1 MSIELRILS
10 TVSCRGEE
18 VTAPGLR
25 WLLALLA
32 REVRGGCGRGSLVD
46 GLWPEGGPERPEKAL
61 QVLVSRARAK
71 FGADLVVST
80 PTGYRLGLGEER
92 VDASAV
98 LLHAAACAE
107 KARAGDHA
115 GALAE
120 AEAGLELWEGQ
131 SGPADPDGT
140 DPVSALRVERD
151 RTRRAL
157 RRGRALALARTGRHP
172 EAVEALAGEAAG
184 QPRDEEVLLELLR
197 SEARTAGAAAALGR
211 YDRYRRGLRDT
222 LGVDPGPELRELQKE
237 LLRGEEAPV
246 RRGVPHEPNALVGRE
261 ADLAAVAEL
270 LGTARV
276 VSVVGPGGL
285 GKTRLAAAAARAATQ
300 RVVHLVPLAAVAAD
314 QEVAGAVAAALGTGD
329 RAGIA
334 GALGPGPVL
343 LVLDNCEQVVRG
355 VADLVRALVAARPD
369 LRVLTT
375 SRTPLGI
382 SAEVLYPL
390 PELDRAAAVELFAQ
404 RARAARPDVELPVGP
419 VAGLCARLD
428 GLPLALEL
436 AAARVRVLTVTGIAD
451 RLADRFALLR
461 GGPRDAPQRHRT
473 LQAVVDWSWN
483 LLDPPGRAALRAL
496 SVFPGGFTAEAA
508 ERLLGGAADGTGAD
522 VLTVLEDLVDQS
534 LLRLADTP
542 SGGRFRMLE
551 TVREFGAAE
560 RTKAA
565 EDETVTFRF
574 LNWAREFG
582 IAHHDGPFGPAAVP
596 QWRLVRAE
604 QDNLVRALRLALAAG
619 DGPTVAATAA
629 VLAGLWT
636 AEGNYVR
643 LLALAEDTGGP
654 VSRLRPG
661 PELLEPVRTLTA
673 LSTVNTLL
681 AAGGG
686 LGTGTGALRLLAAL
700 RRLPP
705 AAPDTP
711 VRAIATVMAAVP
723 EVLGS
728 TPDSPDGAVN
738 GAVDGRPDGGALAV
752 LCAAPEPLLAGV
764 AEAVAGYRWERAQ
777 ETERA
782 TASARRTLAAVEA
795 LPVPWLRVLALAR
808 LGELHLQGERGAE
821 ALPLLRAAMAELDRL
836 GDWSD
841 MLGLRWGM
849 VIGSLQAG
857 DPDGAEHWL
866 ELAVRHRPADAVDLL
881 TPELGARAEIA
892 LARGEV
898 GTGLALWRRS
908 AAMAA
913 RAAEPSAG
921 MLARAAEPSAEL
933 LAERLARGA
942 EWPAEPLPDPS
953 WALELVA
960 ACVAAHARHGEPD
973 RVAALAAG
981 LPERLA
987 ELLDRPAAL
996 VEGPLAGAL
1005 LLALGLAALDRGAR
1019 DGDPERTRAGVRL
1032 VVLAERFRCLRNFR
1046 PTMGSA
1052 EARAEAE
1059 RADPGECRRA
1069 IAEYGAAD
1077 RTALAAEARRLAGV
1091 RPWGADAR
1099 DRGPL

>member
-1 MSIELRILS
+1 MTIELRILS

-25 WLLALLA
+25 GLLALLA
-32 REVRGGCGRGSLVD
+32 REVRGGCGRGSLLD
-46 GLWPEGGPERPEKAL
+46 GLWPEDGPERPEKAL

-71 FGADLVVST
+71 FGADLIVST

-120 AEAGLELWEGQ
+120 AETGLELWEGE

-151 RTRRAL
+151 PTRRAL
-157 RRGRALALARTGRHP
+157 RRGRALALARTGLHP
-172 EAVEALAGEAAG
+172 EAVEALAEEAAG

-222 LGVDPGPELRELQKE
+222 LGADPGPELRQLHQE
-237 LLRGEEAPV
+237 LLRGEAAPV

-261 ADLAAVAEL
+261 ADLVAVAEL
-270 LGTARV
+270 LGAARV

-285 GKTRLAAAAARAATQ
+285 GKTRLAAAVARAATQ

-314 QEVAGAVAAALGTGD
+314 RDVAGAVAASLGTGD

-382 SAEVLYPL
+382 SAESLYLL

-508 ERLLGGAADGTGAD
+508 ERLLGAAADSTGAD

-565 EDETVTFRF
+565 EDETVTAGF
-574 LNWAREFG
+574 LTWAREFG

-728 TPDSPDGAVN
+728 TPDGPDGAVD
-738 GAVDGRPDGGALAV
+738 GALDGGALAV

-898 GTGLALWRRS
+898 RTGLALWRRS
-908 AAMAA
+908 VAMVT
-913 RAAEPSAG
+913 RAAEPPAEL
-921 MLARAAEPSAEL
+921 LARAAELPAEL
-933 LAERLARGA
+933 LARGA
-942 EWPAEPLPDPS
+942 EPPAGPLPDPS

-1091 RPWGADAR
+1091 RPCGPDA
-1099 DRGPL
+1099 

>member
-1 MSIELRILS
+1 MTIELRILS

-25 WLLALLA
+25 GLLALLA

-46 GLWPEGGPERPEKAL
+46 GLWPEDGPERPEKAL

-71 FGADLVVST
+71 FGADLIVST

-107 KARAGDHA
+107 KARAGGHA

-131 SGPADPDGT
+131 GGPADSDGT

-151 RTRRAL
+151 RIRRAL

-172 EAVEALAGEAAG
+172 EAVEALAEEAAG

-222 LGVDPGPELRELQKE
+222 LGADPGPELRELHQE
-237 LLRGEEAPV
+237 LLRGEAAPV

-314 QEVAGAVAAALGTGD
+314 QDVAGAVAASLGTGD

-382 SAEVLYPL
+382 SAEALYPL
-390 PELDRAAAVELFAQ
+390 PELDRAAAVERFAQ

-483 LLDPPGRAALRAL
+483 LLNPPGRAALRAL

-534 LLRLADTP
+534 LLRLADTL

-565 EDETVTFRF
+565 EDEAITFRF
-574 LNWAREFG
+574 LSWAREFG

-654 VSRLRPG
+654 VSRLVGVVEQGEQAVGEEQGGRG
-661 PELLEPVRTLTA
+661 D
-673 LSTVNTLL
+673 
-681 AAGGG
+681 AGVDQQDDDRDQVV
-686 LGTGTGALRLLAAL
+686 LVQRLLALAGVVHQGG
-700 RRLPP
+700 
-705 AAPDTP
+705 D
-711 VRAIATVMAAVP
+711 
-723 EVLGS
+723 EVLGALG
-728 TPDSPDGAVN
+728 TAAGDQFPDVVDDADQALDHPAAVAVREVADPVADPGPVGLLDADQLADQVGGQRVGELAQEVGRFVPGGEAGQQLVGGALDEAAQGGDPAGGEGAGQRRAAAGVLPAVEQREVAGEVLCVLGGEAVEGGGRQFVLRVGFGAGRGGDARAVPDQPRFGERGLDVGVAGDQPDRGVQAGQDDLGQFALSAEPGVGAGGVLDVL
-738 GAVDGRPDGGALAV
+738 GGEPDGGGGH
-752 LCAAPEPLLAGV
+752 AGC
-764 AEAVAGYRWERAQ
+764 
-777 ETERA
+777 
-782 TASARRTLAAVEA
+782 SFSA
-795 LPVPWLRVLALAR
+795 LPPRGGLSD
-808 LGELHLQGERGAE
+808 GQEL
-821 ALPLLRAAMAELDRL
+821 
-836 GDWSD
+836 
-841 MLGLRWGM
+841 
-849 VIGSLQAG
+849 
-857 DPDGAEHWL
+857 
-866 ELAVRHRPADAVDLL
+866 
-881 TPELGARAEIA
+881 
-892 LARGEV
+892 
-898 GTGLALWRRS
+898 
-908 AAMAA
+908 
-913 RAAEPSAG
+913 
-921 MLARAAEPSAEL
+921 
-933 LAERLARGA
+933 
-942 EWPAEPLPDPS
+942 
-953 WALELVA
+953 
-960 ACVAAHARHGEPD
+960 
-973 RVAALAAG
+973 
-981 LPERLA
+981 
-987 ELLDRPAAL
+987 
-996 VEGPLAGAL
+996 
-1005 LLALGLAALDRGAR
+1005 
-1019 DGDPERTRAGVRL
+1019 AGVRL
-1032 VVLAERFRCLRNFR
+1032 QRGFSTVSVARGWRPAGGPGGGSGCGVQGRIERRRI
-1046 PTMGSA
+1046 
-1052 EARAEAE
+1052 E
-1059 RADPGECRRA
+1059 RAMR
-1069 IAEYGAAD
+1069 GAVELNAF
-1077 RTALAAEARRLAGV
+1077 RSVG
-1091 RPWGADAR
+1091 
-1099 DRGPL
+1099 

>member
-1 MSIELRILS
+1 MTIELRVLS

-25 WLLALLA
+25 GLLALLA
-32 REVRGGCGRGSLVD
+32 GEVRAGCGRGRLVD
-46 GLWPEGGPERPEKAL
+46 GLWPEGRPERPEKAL

-71 FGADLVVST
+71 FGAELIAST

-120 AEAGLELWEGQ
+120 AEAGLELWDGD
-131 SGPADPDGT
+131 SAPAEPEGT
-140 DPVSALRVERD
+140 DPVSALRAERA
-151 RTRRAL
+151 RTHRVLRRA
-157 RRGRALALARTGRHP
+157 RALALARTGRHAA
-172 EAVEALAGEAAG
+172 AVEALAEEAAG

-197 SEARTAGAAAALGR
+197 CEARTAGAAAALGR
-211 YDRYRRGLRDT
+211 YDRYRRGLRDA
-222 LGVDPGPELRELQKE
+222 LGADPGPELRALQQE
-237 LLRGEEAPV
+237 LLQGAAAPV
-246 RRGVPHEPNALVGRE
+246 RRGVPHEPNPLVGRE

-285 GKTRLAAAAARAATQ
+285 GKTRVAAAVARGAAQ
-300 RVVHLVPLAAVAAD
+300 RVVHLVPLAGVAAD
-314 QEVAGAVAAALGTGD
+314 QDVAGAVAAALGAGD

-334 GALGPGPVL
+334 GALAAGPVL

-355 VADLVRALVAARPD
+355 VADLVHTLVAARPD

-382 SAEVLYPL
+382 SAESVYLL
-390 PELDRAAAVELFAQ
+390 PELDGESAVELFTQ
-404 RARAARPDVELPVGP
+404 RARAARPDVELPAGP
-419 VAGLCARLD
+419 VAELCARLD

-436 AAARVRVLTVTGIAD
+436 AAARVRVLAVPEIAD

-496 SVFPGGFTAEAA
+496 SVFPGGFTARAA
-508 ERLLGGAADGTGAD
+508 GRLLDDPD

-565 EDETVTFRF
+565 EDEAVTARF
-574 LNWAREFG
+574 LLWAREFG
-582 IAHHDGPFGPAAVP
+582 IDHHDGPFGPAAVP
-596 QWRLVRAE
+596 EWRLVRAE

-619 DGPTVAATAA
+619 DGPAVAAIAA

-636 AEGNYVR
+636 TEGNYVR

-661 PELLEPVRTLTA
+661 PELLEPVRTLAA

-723 EVLGS
+723 EVLG
-728 TPDSPDGAVN
+728 PNGGADG
-738 GAVDGRPDGGALAV
+738 DPDGGLLAA

-764 AEAVAGYRWERAQ
+764 AEAVAGYRWEAVQ
-777 ETERA
+777 EMERA
-782 TASARRTLAAVEA
+782 TASARRTLAAFET

-821 ALPLLRAAMAELDRL
+821 ALPLLGAAMAELDRL
-836 GDWSD
+836 GDWND

-866 ELAVRHRPADAVDLL
+866 ELAVRHQPAEAAELPA
-881 TPELGARAEIA
+881 PELGVRAELA

-898 GTGLALWRRS
+898 DAGLALWRRS
-908 AAMAA
+908 A
-913 RAAEPSAG
+913 EL
-921 MLARAAEPSAEL
+921 LARAAEP
-933 LAERLARGA
+933 
-942 EWPAEPLPDPS
+942 PAEPS
-953 WALELVA
+953 WALEPMA
-960 ACVAAHARHGEPD
+960 ACVAAHARYGESE
-973 RVAALAAG
+973 RVAALAAS
-981 LPERLA
+981 LPERLV
-987 ELLDRPAAL
+987 ELLGRPAAL

-1005 LLALGLAALDRGAR
+1005 LLALGLVALDRGGR
-1019 DGDPERTRAGVRL
+1019 EGDPERTRTGVRL
-1032 VVLAERFRCLRNFR
+1032 VVLAERFRCLRTFQ

-1052 EARAEAE
+1052 AARADAE
-1059 RADPGECRRA
+1059 RADLAEYRRA
-1069 IAEYGAAD
+1069 VAAYGSAGSAPAD
-1077 RTALAAEARRLAGV
+1077 RSALAAEARRLVG
-1091 RPWGADAR
+1091 G
-1099 DRGPL
+1099 

>member
-1 MSIELRILS
+1 MTIELRILS

-25 WLLALLA
+25 GLLALLA
-32 REVRGGCGRGSLVD
+32 REVRGGCGRGSLLD
-46 GLWPEGGPERPEKAL
+46 GLWPEDGPERPEKAL

-71 FGADLVVST
+71 FGADLIVST

-120 AEAGLELWEGQ
+120 AEAGLELWEGE

-140 DPVSALRVERD
+140 DPASALRVERD

-197 SEARTAGAAAALGR
+197 SEARTTGAAAALGR

-222 LGVDPGPELRELQKE
+222 LGADPGPELRQLHQE
-237 LLRGEEAPV
+237 LLRGEAAPV
-246 RRGVPHEPNALVGRE
+246 RHGVPHEPNALVGRE

-270 LGTARV
+270 LGVARV

-285 GKTRLAAAAARAATQ
+285 GKTRLAAAVARAATQ

-314 QEVAGAVAAALGTGD
+314 QDVAGAVAAALGTGD

-382 SAEVLYPL
+382 SAESLYLL

-404 RARAARPDVELPVGP
+404 RARAARPDVELPAGP

-508 ERLLGGAADGTGAD
+508 ERLLGAAGSTGAD

-565 EDETVTFRF
+565 EDETVTAGF
-574 LNWAREFG
+574 LTWAREFG

-686 LGTGTGALRLLAAL
+686 LGTGTGALRLLATL

-728 TPDSPDGAVN
+728 TPDGPDSAL
-738 GAVDGRPDGGALAV
+738 DGRPDGGALAV

-898 GTGLALWRRS
+898 RTGLALWRRS

-913 RAAEPSAG
+913 RAAEP
-921 MLARAAEPSAEL
+921 PAEL
-933 LAERLARGA
+933 LACAAELPTELLARGA
-942 EWPAEPLPDPS
+942 EPPAVPLPDPS

-973 RVAALAAG
+973 RVAALATG
-981 LPERLA
+981 LPERLT

-1091 RPWGADAR
+1091 RPCGPDA
-1099 DRGPL
+1099 

>member
-1 MSIELRILS
+1 MTIELRVLS

-25 WLLALLA
+25 GLLALLA
-32 REVRGGCGRGSLVD
+32 GEVRVGCGRGSLVD
-46 GLWPEGGPERPEKAL
+46 GLWPEEGPERPGKAL

-71 FGADLVVST
+71 FGADLIVST

-120 AEAGLELWEGQ
+120 AEAGLELWGAQ
-131 SGPADPDGT
+131 SAPADPDGT
-140 DPVSALRVERD
+140 DPVSALRAERA
-151 RTRRAL
+151 RTHRAL
-157 RRGRALALARTGRHP
+157 RRARALALARTGRHAQ
-172 EAVEALAGEAAG
+172 AVEALAEEDAG
-184 QPRDEEVLLELLR
+184 RPGDEEVLLELLR
-197 SEARTAGAAAALGR
+197 SEARTAGTAAALGR
-211 YDRYRRGLRDT
+211 YDRYRRGLRDA
-222 LGVDPGPELRELQKE
+222 LGADPGPELRALHQE

-246 RRGVPHEPNALVGRE
+246 RRGVPHEPNTLVGRE
-261 ADLAAVAEL
+261 ADLTAVAEL
-270 LGTARV
+270 LGAARV

-285 GKTRLAAAAARAATQ
+285 GKTRLAAAVARAAAQ
-300 RVVHLVPLAAVAAD
+300 RVVHLVPLAGVAAD
-314 QEVAGAVAAALGTGD
+314 QDVAGAVEAALGAGDQTG
-329 RAGIA
+329 IS
-334 GALGPGPVL
+334 GALGPGPAL

-355 VADLVRALVAARPD
+355 VADLVHALVATRPD

-382 SAEVLYPL
+382 SAESVYLL
-390 PELDRAAAVELFAQ
+390 PELDGTAAVELFTQ
-404 RARAARPDVELPVGP
+404 RARAARPDVELPAGP

-436 AAARVRVLTVTGIAD
+436 AAARVRVLTVAEIAE

-483 LLDPPGRAALRAL
+483 LLDPSGRAALRAL

-508 ERLLGGAADGTGAD
+508 GRLLADAVGGTCSDAVAVAGAGADGTDGAGFD

-560 RTKAA
+560 RAKAA
-565 EDETVTFRF
+565 QEATVIARF
-574 LNWAREFG
+574 LSWAREFG
-582 IAHHDGPFGPAAVP
+582 LAHHDGPFGPAAVP
-596 QWRLVRAE
+596 EWRAVRAE
-604 QDNLVRALRLALAAG
+604 QDNLVHALRLALAAG
-619 DGPTVAATAA
+619 DGPTVAAGAA

-636 AEGNYVR
+636 VEGNYVR

-673 LSTVNTLL
+673 LSTVNALL

-700 RRLPP
+700 RRLAPT
-705 AAPDTP
+705 APDTP

-728 TPDSPDGAVN
+728 TSGGAV
-738 GAVDGRPDGGALAV
+738 ADRPDRGALAA
-752 LCAAPEPLLAGV
+752 LCASPEPLLAGV
-764 AEAVAGYRWERAQ
+764 AEAVVGYRWEAAQ
-777 ETERA
+777 EMERA
-782 TASARRTLAAVEA
+782 TASARRTLAGVEA
-795 LPVPWLRVLALAR
+795 LPVPWLRVFALAR

-849 VIGSLQAG
+849 VIAGLQDG

-866 ELAVRHRPADAVDLL
+866 ELAVRHRPADAVDQLA
-881 TPELGARAEIA
+881 PELGARAELA

-898 GTGLALWRRS
+898 AAGLALWRRS
-908 AAMAA
+908 TEVVG
-913 RAAEPSAG
+913 RAAEQ
-921 MLARAAEPSAEL
+921 
-933 LAERLARGA
+933 
-942 EWPAEPLPDPS
+942 PAEVLTDPS
-953 WALELVA
+953 WALELEA
-960 ACVAAHARHGEPD
+960 ACVAAHARHGELD
-973 RVAALAAG
+973 RVAVLAAG

-1005 LLALGLAALDRGAR
+1005 LLALGLAALDRGSR
-1019 DGDPERTRAGVRL
+1019 EGDPERTGVGVRL
-1032 VVLAERFRCLRNFR
+1032 VVLAERFRCLRNFQ

-1052 EARAEAE
+1052 AARAEAE

-1069 IAEYGAAD
+1069 LAEYGAAD
-1077 RTALAAEARRLAGV
+1077 RDALAAEARRLVGV
-1091 RPWGADAR
+1091 RASGADA
-1099 DRGPL
+1099 

>member
-1 MSIELRILS
+1 MTIELRVLS
-10 TVSCRGEE
+10 TVSCHGEE

-25 WLLALLA
+25 GLLALLA
-32 REVRGGCGRGSLVD
+32 GEVRAGRGRGRLVD
-46 GLWPEGGPERPEKAL
+46 GLWPEEGPERPEKAL

-71 FGADLVVST
+71 FGAELIVST

-107 KARAGDHA
+107 KSRAGDHA

-120 AEAGLELWEGQ
+120 AEAGLELWGGQ
-131 SGPADPDGT
+131 SDPAQDGGA
-140 DPVSALRVERD
+140 DPVSALRAERA

-157 RRGRALALARTGRHP
+157 RRARALALARTGRHP
-172 EAVEALAGEAAG
+172 EAVEALAEEAAG

-211 YDRYRRGLRDT
+211 YDRYRRGLREA
-222 LGVDPGPELRELQKE
+222 LGADPGPELRSLHQE

-270 LGTARV
+270 LDAARV

-285 GKTRLAAAAARAATQ
+285 GKTRLAAAVARRAAQ
-300 RVVHLVPLAAVAAD
+300 RAVHLVPLAGVAAD
-314 QEVAGAVAAALGTGD
+314 QDVAGAVAAALGTGD
-329 RAGIA
+329 QAAIA

-355 VADLVRALVAARPD
+355 VADLVHALVAARPD

-382 SAEVLYPL
+382 SAESLYLL
-390 PELDRAAAVELFAQ
+390 PELDREAAVELFTQ
-404 RARAARPDVELPVGP
+404 RARAARLDVQLPAGP

-436 AAARVRVLTVTGIAD
+436 AAARVRVLAVTEIAD

-461 GGPRDAPQRHRT
+461 GGPRDAPRRHRT

-483 LLDPPGRAALRAL
+483 LLDPSGRAALRAL

-508 ERLLGGAADGTGAD
+508 GRLLDDDGAD
-522 VLTVLEDLVDQS
+522 VLAVLEDLVDQS
-534 LLRLADTP
+534 LLRLVDTP

-565 EDETVTFRF
+565 EDEAVAARFRA
-574 LNWAREFG
+574 WAREFG
-582 IAHHDGPFGPAAVP
+582 LAHHDGPFGPAAVA
-596 QWRLVRAE
+596 QWRLARAE
-604 QDNLVRALRLALAAG
+604 QDNLVHALRLALAAG
-619 DGPTVAATAA
+619 DAPTVAAVAA

-636 AEGNYVR
+636 TEGNYVR
-643 LLALAEDTGGP
+643 LLALAEDTGGA

-661 PELLEPVRTLTA
+661 PGLLEPVRTLTA

-705 AAPDTP
+705 AAPDSP

-728 TPDSPDGAVN
+728 ARDGSPDEG
-738 GAVDGRPDGGALAV
+738 PLAA

-764 AEAVAGYRWERAQ
+764 AEAVAGYRWEGAQ
-777 ETERA
+777 QLERA

-836 GDWSD
+836 GDWTD

-866 ELAVRHRPADAVDLL
+866 ELAVRHRPAEAVDLL
-881 TPELGARAEIA
+881 TPELGVRAELA

-898 GTGLALWRRS
+898 AAGLALWRRS
-908 AAMAA
+908 A
-913 RAAEPSAG
+913 
-921 MLARAAEPSAEL
+921 EL
-933 LAERLARGA
+933 LAVPSGVASGE
-942 EWPAEPLPDPS
+942 PAGGLSAGSPADRS

-960 ACVAAHARHGEPD
+960 VCVAAHARHGELD
-973 RVAALAAG
+973 RVAAPAAA
-981 LPERLA
+981 LPGRLA
-987 ELLDRPAAL
+987 ELLSRPAAL
-996 VEGPLAGAL
+996 VEGPLAGTL
-1005 LLALGLAALDRGAR
+1005 LLALGLVALDRGAR

-1032 VVLAERFRCLRNFR
+1032 VVLAERFRCLRNFQ

-1052 EARAEAE
+1052 AARGEAE
-1059 RADPGECRRA
+1059 RADREEYRRA
-1069 IAEYGAAD
+1069 VAEYGAAGIAATGGSVTGCAAPD
-1077 RTALAAEARRLAGV
+1077 RSALAAEARRLLGV
-1091 RPWGADAR
+1091 
-1099 DRGPL
+1099 